1 MERYKSIS
9 IMGRKSSQL
18 TISVF
23 ISVFLALALSG
34 AFITLRTAEASC
46 GSVTCFVVI
55 GSQQQVSPKG
65 LLTVNAFYNYTPQG
79 TLLSGTDGVIPAVD
93 LDNRQLI
100 LGHHKEIRTITQMY
114 TLDLNY
120 GVTDRFGIE
129 VAIPYKKIK
138 HRHLDGLGEVN
149 GGAGEETRFSDN
161 GFGDVFINAKYNV
174 LPSLR
179 SLLVTGVGVYV
190 PTGDHNQTTAGL
202 EGAETMEPTAQVG
215 RGQVGVQASFYQ
227 AYELIP
233 HRLNQFASGS
243 YRHTFRNNFGYQFGD
258 QFDFSL
264 GANLVTVPWL
274 VLTNQFNFRY
284 MMRDHYRGSL
294 ARSQTPSDPTFPDE
308 VIVLDEN
315 IRSRSV
321 PTTGSTYFAYT
332 PGFQVSLGDLIQ
344 TTLNVKTPLT
354 DNTSLYFYAQVPVY
368 RDFNG
373 NLAQGVSYVFGVTK
387 VFQVLNPS

>member
-1 MERYKSIS
+1 MRAKHSILLLLLGLS
-9 IMGRKSSQL
+9 LFSL
-18 TISVF
+18 TWPV
-23 ISVFLALALSG
+23 VQPAHG
-34 AFITLRTAEASC
+34 SC

-65 LLTVNAFYNYTPQG
+65 LLTVNGFYNYTPQG

-120 GVTDRFGIE
+120 GVTDRFGLEI
-129 VAIPYKKIK
+129 AIPYKKIK
-138 HRHLDGLGEVN
+138 HRHIDGLGEAN

-161 GFGDVFINAKYNV
+161 GFGDVLINAKYNL
-174 LPSLR
+174 LPTLR
-179 SLLVTGVGVYV
+179 SMVVMGFGVYV
-190 PTGDHNQTTAGL
+190 PSGDHDQTTAGL
-202 EGAETMEPTAQVG
+202 SGEPGETMEPTAQIG
-215 RGQVGVQASFYQ
+215 RGQVGLQASFYQ
-227 AYELIP
+227 TYELIP

-243 YRHTFRNNFGYQFGD
+243 YRHTFRNNFGYQWGD
-258 QFDFSL
+258 QFDFGI

-284 MMRDHYRGSL
+284 MARDHFEGSL

-308 VIVLDEN
+308 AIVLDEN
-315 IRSRSV
+315 IRNRAV
-321 PTTGSTYFAYT
+321 PTTGSTFFAYT
-332 PGFQVSLGDLIQ
+332 PGFQVGLGELI
-344 TTLNVKTPLT
+344 KTPLT
-354 DNTSLYFYAQVPVY
+354 ENTSMYFYAQIPVY

-373 NLAQGVSYVFGVTK
+373 NLAQGTSFVFGLTK
-387 VFQVLNPS
+387 MFQVLKPS

>member
-1 MERYKSIS
+1 MRRS
-9 IMGRKSSQL
+9 SSQFCL
-18 TISVF
+18 
-23 ISVFLALALSG
+23 FLVLAVMLSATALN
-34 AFITLRTAEASC
+34 TRTAEGSC

-65 LLTVNAFYNYTPQG
+65 LLTINAFYNYTPQG
-79 TLLSGTDGVIPAVD
+79 TLLSGTNGVIPAVD

-100 LGHHKEIRTITQMY
+100 LGHHREIRTITQMY

-138 HRHLDGLGEVN
+138 HRHFDGLGEVN
-149 GGAGEETRFSDN
+149 GGAGEETQFSDN
-161 GFGDVFINAKYNV
+161 GFGDIFINAKYNM

-179 SLLVTGVGVYV
+179 SLLVTGLGVYV

-202 EGAETMEPTAQVG
+202 EGGGETMEPTAQIG

-227 AYELIP
+227 TYEVIP
-233 HRLNQFASGS
+233 HRLNQFTSGS

-258 QFDFSL
+258 QFDL
-264 GANLVTVPWL
+264 GVGANLVTVPWL

-284 MMRDHYRGSL
+284 MARDHFRGSL
-294 ARSQTPSDPTFPDE
+294 ARSQTPSDLTFPDE
-308 VIVLDEN
+308 VIVLDDN
-315 IRSRSV
+315 IRNRSV

-332 PGFQVSLGDLIQ
+332 PGVQLNLSGFLENV
-344 TTLNVKTPLT
+344 LNVKNSIT
-354 DNTSLYFYAQVPVY
+354 DGTSLYLYAQVPVY

-373 NLAQGVSYVFGVTK
+373 NLAQGTSYVFGVTK
-387 VFQVLNPS
+387 VLQVLNPS

>member
-1 MERYKSIS
+1 MMAVKRPIFSLLLGLS
-9 IMGRKSSQL
+9 LFS
-18 TISVF
+18 
-23 ISVFLALALSG
+23 LAWPVVQPAQG
-34 AFITLRTAEASC
+34 SC

-65 LLTVNAFYNYTPQG
+65 LLTINGFYNYTPQG

-100 LGHHKEIRTITQMY
+100 LGHHREIRTITQMY

-120 GVTDRFGIE
+120 GVTDRLGIQL
-129 VAIPYKKIK
+129 AIPYKKIK
-138 HRHLDGLGEVN
+138 HRHFDGLGEVN

-161 GFGDVFINAKYNV
+161 GFGDIFINAKYNV

-179 SLLVTGVGVYV
+179 SLVVTGFGVYV

-202 EGAETMEPTAQVG
+202 SGEPGETMEPTAQLG

-227 AYELIP
+227 TYEILP
-233 HRLNQFASGS
+233 HRLNQFTSGS

-284 MMRDHYRGSL
+284 MARDHFKGSL
-294 ARSQTPSDPTFPDE
+294 ARSQTPADPTFPDE
-308 VIVLDEN
+308 VIELDPN

-332 PGFQVSLGDLIQ
+332 PGFQVNLGDLIQ
-344 TTLNVKTPLT
+344 TTFNVKTPLIE
-354 DNTSLYFYAQVPVY
+354 NTSLYFYAQVPVY

-373 NLAQGVSYVFGVTK
+373 NLAQGTSYVFGITK
-387 VFQVLNPS
+387 VLQVLNPS

>member
-1 MERYKSIS
+1 MAGKRF
-9 IMGRKSSQL
+9 L
-18 TISVF
+18 F
-23 ISVFLALALSG
+23 VFLFGLVVPSLAWP
-34 AFITLRTAEASC
+34 IVRTAEGSC

-65 LLTVNAFYNYTPQG
+65 LLTINGFYNYTPQG
-79 TLLSGTDGVIPAVD
+79 TLLSGTNGVIPAVD

-138 HRHLDGLGEVN
+138 HRHFDGLGEVN
-149 GGAGEETRFSDN
+149 GGSGEETNFSDN

-179 SLLVTGVGVYV
+179 SLLVTGFGVYV

-202 EGAETMEPTAQVG
+202 EGGETMEPTAQIG

-233 HRLNQFASGS
+233 HRLNQFTSGS

-258 QFDFSL
+258 QFDFAL

-308 VIVLDEN
+308 VIVLDDS
-315 IRSRSV
+315 IRNRSV

-344 TTLNVKTPLT
+344 TTLNIKSPLT

-387 VFQVLNPS
+387 VLQVLNPS